1 MASDILLL
9 KCPIC
14 CCHRSKDV
22 AAQLKHIRIAHA
34 DSPNFWIQCDLQNCN
49 RTYRKFTTYRNHI
62 YSYHDTSYTATG
74 TPPSTQSL
82 SVNNGHVD
90 LLADND
96 QHAPPQIN
104 DTNPHSI
111 EGDSVELSSLTLLSL

>member
-1 MASDILLL
+1 MLIHQISGYNVTYKTVIELIENSL
-9 KCPIC
+9 
-14 CCHRSKDV
+14 
-22 AAQLKHIRIAHA
+22 RIE
-34 DSPNFWIQCDLQNCN
+34 I
-49 RTYRKFTTYRNHI
+49 
-62 YSYHDTSYTATG
+62 TSTVIMIPTDYTATG